1 MDFVF
6 HAVDS
11 QEWVLNSCQ
20 WNLDSRFQPLAGFRN
35 SWAHS
40 GFWRPEFRTPRHQ
53 AKTSR
58 ISESGLHYTCG
69 GYTKGVQFKVV
80 AATVTKNYT
89 KITIQCLL
97 KVLISALELEV
108 SHALQASFNWIT
120 EWGWV
125 SPEKLWRSSGRDG

>member
-11 QEWVLNSCQ
+11 KSPGMGSKFMSVELG
-20 WNLDSRFQPLAGFRN
+20 FQIPTF
-35 SWAHS
+35 SWI
-40 GFWRPEFRTPRHQ
+40 PEFLSPIWILKTRIPDST
-53 AKTSR
+53 TSR
-58 ISESGLHYTCG
+58 KNFRDFGIRITLYVR
-69 GYTKGVQFKVV
+69 GYTKGLQFKVV

-108 SHALQASFNWIT
+108 SHALQASFN
-120 EWGWV
+120 
-125 SPEKLWRSSGRDG
+125 